1 MYKTDSMD
9 LPASLSN
16 MLNVGGTPA
25 APMAG
30 INPAPSGLSSAMTG
44 QQSMIPS
51 YQAGGMIGPGG
62 TPRPPEPQQSGMG
75 VGVSAATPQ
84 GPMPPQMIE
93 GQLNQ
98 FMRQNP
104 QQVAQ
109 IRQVMMQAMQQGQFT
124 QEELN
129 MLGQLAQV
137 AVQNPSMYP
146 YVRRFA
152 IQQGI
157 LSEQEMPQQFDQGLL
172 FVILLAARAFQQDMG
187 GQNMM
192 QGGSPRM
199 AGGPSVTPA
208 QVTSGAP
215 SMAMGGTVPD
225 SKKSDGSVLIN
236 AHEGEY
242 VIPRNVVEMKGKEFF
257 DNLVEKYKER

>member
-30 INPAPSGLSSAMTG
+30 VNPARTGLSSGMSG

-62 TPRPPEPQQSGMG
+62 TPRPPMPQQSGMG
-75 VGVSAATPQ
+75 VGVSAAGPQ

-93 GQLNQ
+93 AQLNQ

-257 DNLVEKYKER
+257 DNLVEKYKDR

>member
-9 LPASLSN
+9 LPTSLSS
-16 MLNVGGTPA
+16 MLNVGSSPA

-30 INPAPSGLSSAMTG
+30 INPAPSGLSSAMNG
-44 QQSMIPS
+44 QQTMVPS
-51 YQAGGMIGPGG
+51 YEAGGMIGPGG
-62 TPRPPEPQQSGMG
+62 APRPPAPVASGQTAG
-75 VGVSAATPQ
+75 VAQ
-84 GPMPPQMIE
+84 GAPAGNMPPQMVE
-93 GQLNQ
+93 AQLNQ

-109 IRQVMMQAMQQGQFT
+109 IRQMMMQAMQQGQFT
-124 QEELN
+124 QQELN
-129 MLGQLAQV
+129 TLAQLAQV
-137 AVQNPSMYP
+137 AVQNPEMYP

-152 IQQGI
+152 VQQGI
-157 LSEQEMPQQFDQGLL
+157 LGEQEMPPQFDQGLL
-172 FVILLAARAFQQDMG
+172 FVILLAARAFQQDVG

-192 QGGSPRM
+192 SGGTPSM
-199 AGGPSVTPA
+199 AGGPAVTPS
-208 QVTSGAP
+208 QVTSGPP

-225 SKKSDGSVLIN
+225 SKKADGSVLIN

-257 DNLVEKYKER
+257 DNLVQKYKEQ

>member
-1 MYKTDSMD
+1 MD

-62 TPRPPEPQQSGMG
+62 TPRPPMPQQSGMG
-75 VGVSAATPQ
+75 VGVSAAGPQ

-93 GQLNQ
+93 SQLNQ

-257 DNLVEKYKER
+257 DNLVEKYKDR

>member
-30 INPAPSGLSSAMTG
+30 INPARTGLSSGMNG

-62 TPRPPEPQQSGMG
+62 TPRPPMPQQSGMG
-75 VGVSAATPQ
+75 VGVSAAGPQ

-93 GQLNQ
+93 AQLNQ

-129 MLGQLAQV
+129 TLGQLAQV

-257 DNLVEKYKER
+257 DNLVEKYKDR

>member
-16 MLNVGGTPA
+16 MLNVGSTPA

-30 INPAPSGLSSAMTG
+30 LNPAPSGLASGMNG

-51 YQAGGMIGPGG
+51 YEAGGMIGPGG
-62 TPRPPEPQQSGMG
+62 APRPPAPMQSGQTAG
-75 VGVSAATPQ
+75 VAPAAP
-84 GPMPPQMIE
+84 GGNMPPQAIE
-93 GQLNQ
+93 AQLNQ

-109 IRQVMMQAMQQGQFT
+109 IRQMLMQAMQQGQFT
-124 QEELN
+124 QQELN
-129 MLGQLAQV
+129 TLGQLAQV
-137 AVQNPSMYP
+137 AVQNPEMYP

-157 LSEQEMPQQFDQGLL
+157 LTEQEMPPQFDQGLL
-172 FVILLAARAFQQDMG
+172 FVILLATRAFQQDVG

-192 QGGSPRM
+192 QGGAPSM
-199 AGGPSVTPA
+199 AGGPSVSAA
-208 QVTSGAP
+208 QVTSGVP
-215 SMAMGGTVPD
+215 SMAVGGTVPD
-225 SKKSDGSVLIN
+225 SKKADGSVLIN

-257 DNLVEKYKER
+257 DNLVGKYKDQ

>member
-30 INPAPSGLSSAMTG
+30 INPARTGLSSGMSG

-62 TPRPPEPQQSGMG
+62 TPRPPMPQQSGMG
-75 VGVSAATPQ
+75 VGVSAAGPQ

-93 GQLNQ
+93 AQLNQ

-242 VIPRNVVEMKGKEFF
+242 VIPRTVVEMKGKEFF
-257 DNLVEKYKER
+257 DNLVEKYKDR